1 MQAYNAINRLDIIC
15 LSETYL
21 DNSYHTDDDQLT
33 FPGYNLIRADNP
45 NNIKRGGVCIYH
57 RDSLPVKVINLNIL
71 NECLVCELS
80 FGSHRVCLVSVYRTP
95 SQSNNE
101 YDTFLLNFEQ
111 LTTYLNSIKPHVL
124 LVTGDFNVRSSSW
137 WSDDID
143 TVEGTRL
150 ESITSYY
157 GLHQIINEPTHI
169 LPSSASC
176 IDLIFT
182 NQPNLVIDSG
192 VHLSL
197 HQNCHHQIIFAKI
210 NLKVYYPPPYK
221 RLVWDYKKVNIDAIN
236 LAIKSFDCE
245 NAFNGKGINSQ
256 LKLFNET
263 LLNIFSNFIP
273 NKIQSFRDS
282 DPTWINDDI
291 KSKIKLKHKLY
302 HRYLRHKRN
311 KEDFA

>member
-1 MQAYNAINRLDIIC
+1 M
-15 LSETYL
+15 
-21 DNSYHTDDDQLT
+21 
-33 FPGYNLIRADNP
+33 
-45 NNIKRGGVCIYH
+45 
-57 RDSLPVKVINLNIL
+57 NIL

-80 FGSHRVCLVSVYRTP
+80 FGSHGVCRSIYRTP
-95 SQSNNE
+95 SQSSNE
-101 YDTFLLNFEQ
+101 YNTFLLNFEQ
-111 LTTYLNSIKPHVL
+111 PLTYLNSIKPHVL

-143 TVEGTRL
+143 TVEGTRF

-182 NQPNLVIDSG
+182 NQPNLVINSG
-192 VHLSL
+192 VHPSL
-197 HQNCHHQIIFAKI
+197 HENCHHQIIFAKI

-221 RLVWDYKKVNIDAIN
+221 RQVWDYKKANIDAIN
-236 LAIKSFDCE
+236 LAIKSFNWE
-245 NAFNGKGINSQ
+245 KAFNGKDINSQ
-256 LKLFNET
+256 VKLFNET

-273 NKIQSFRDS
+273 NKIKTFRDS
-282 DPTWINDDI
+282 DPPWINDDI

-311 KEDFA
+311 KKISPR